1 MSFNTKTIQE
11 ILKDYSKEKGNLM
24 IVLQKIQKSCGNY
37 LPKEAVLE
45 VAKVTKMP
53 LNKLYAFISFYS
65 MFSTKKRGKHIIR
78 VCKDGPCID
87 NGGREI
93 MNLLEKELDIKFGE
107 TTENGVFTLE
117 KTACIGTCT
126 AAPAIMIDDEV
137 FSNVTPDSLFAILKK
152 YTI

>member
-65 MFSTKKRGKHIIR
+65 MFSTKKEENILFVFVKTDL
-78 VCKDGPCID
+78 VL
-87 NGGREI
+87 I
-93 MNLLEKELDIKFGE
+93 MGEEKL
-107 TTENGVFTLE
+107 
-117 KTACIGTCT
+117 
-126 AAPAIMIDDEV
+126 
-137 FSNVTPDSLFAILKK
+137 
-152 YTI
+152 